1 MKKPQDSVLL
11 KGKGITKS
19 FSQGDKTT
27 TVLNQIDIEIYEG
40 DFTVIM
46 GSSGA
51 GKSTLLYNLS
61 GMDRPSG
68 GSVFFRDNEITNC
81 TEAQMASLRANEF
94 GFVFQ
99 KTHLV
104 TSLSLYEN
112 IVLAGYLSDK
122 LTEAEARARA
132 DELARQMNLGE
143 AKNRLPSA
151 VSGGEAQRAAVAR
164 AVIGMPSIVFA
175 DEPTGALNKKN
186 SEEVMNIFSAL
197 AAQGQ
202 TVLLVTHDTQA
213 AIHGNRILYLED
225 GKIIGELELA
235 AYSGADRE
243 RENKLN
249 SWLDS
254 LRW

>member
-1 MKKPQDSVLL
+1 MKEKLL
-11 KGKGITKS
+11 EGVGITKS
-19 FSQGDKTT
+19 FSQGNQSTK
-27 TVLNQIDIEIYEG
+27 VLDGIDIEISEG

-46 GSSGA
+46 GSTGA

-68 GSVFFRDNEITNC
+68 GSVFFRGKEITNC
-81 TEAQMASLRANEF
+81 SERQMASLRADEF

-104 TSLSLYEN
+104 SSLSLYEN
-112 IVLAGYLSDK
+112 IVLAGYLSGK
-122 LTEAEARARA
+122 LTEAEARKRA
-132 DELARQMNLGE
+132 DSLVERMDLGE

-164 AVIGMPSIVFA
+164 AVIKMPSILFA

-186 SEEVMNIFSAL
+186 SEEVMGILSSL
-197 AAQGQ
+197 ASQGQ
-202 TVLLVTHDTQA
+202 TVLLVTHDMQA
-213 AIHGNRILYLED
+213 ALHGNRILYLED
-225 GKIIGELELA
+225 GKIIGELELET
-235 AYSGADRE
+235 YNGGDRE
-243 RENKLN
+243 REEKLRG
-249 SWLDS
+249 WLSS